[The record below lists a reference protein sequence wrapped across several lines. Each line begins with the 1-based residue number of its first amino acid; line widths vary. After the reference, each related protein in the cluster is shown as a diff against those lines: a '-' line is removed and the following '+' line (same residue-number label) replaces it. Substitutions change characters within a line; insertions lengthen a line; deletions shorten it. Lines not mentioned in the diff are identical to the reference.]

1 LKEVL
6 LEMVNETDEKQLKSF
21 SPTYSSGEKNSPR
34 GEQEVIDV
42 FQE

>member
-1 LKEVL
+1 MKEVL
-6 LEMVNETDEKQLKSF
+6 LEKVNETDEKQLKSF
-21 SPTYSSGEKNSPR
+21 SPKYSSGAKDSPH